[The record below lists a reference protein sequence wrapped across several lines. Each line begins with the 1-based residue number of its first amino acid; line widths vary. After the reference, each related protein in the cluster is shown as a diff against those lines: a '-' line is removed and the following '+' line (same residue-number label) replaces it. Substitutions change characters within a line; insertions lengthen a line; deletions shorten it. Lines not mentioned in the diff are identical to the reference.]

1 MKHVAFDIIE
11 QAAVERFGDR
21 AALGARLPVPEPPES
36 LAMVG
41 DDRYLSVM
49 SRRIFRAGLTH
60 RQVDARWPAS
70 EVAFDDFDLARVSQ
84 LDDGDIARMVRDDSL
99 IRHRG
104 KLTAVRD
111 NAIAMQQIVDQHG
124 RFGAWIAAWPEEE
137 IVDLWHE
144 LRSHFRQLG
153 GRSAPAFLR
162 MVGKDTFILTNWV
175 VAALEQWLGWQ
186 GRTTS
191 RRAHQAIQQLF
202 NGWADETGYPLCRL
216 SQILA
221 LSIRDKG

>member
-1 MKHVAFDIIE
+1 MPITHFDTIL
-11 QAAVERFGDR
+11 QAAVDLKGGEAAVRERLSR
-21 AALGARLPVPEPPES
+21 PEPPES

-60 RQVDARWPAS
+60 KQVDARWPAF
-70 EVAFDDFDLARVSQ
+70 EVAFGDFELDYVTQ
-84 LDDGDIARMVRDDSL
+84 LDDDAIRKLSRDASL

-111 NAIAMQQIVDQHG
+111 NAIAMQAIVAEQG
-124 RFGAWIAAWPEEE
+124 RFGAWIAAWPTDE

-153 GRSAPAFLR
+153 GRSAPSFLR
-162 MVGKDTFILTNWV
+162 MVGKDTFIITNWV
-175 VAALEQWLGWQ
+175 VKALERWADWQ

-191 RRAHQAIQQLF
+191 RRAHHDIQALF
-202 NGWADETGYPLCRL
+202 NQWQDESDYPLCQI
-216 SQILA
+216 SQVLA
-221 LSIRDKG
+221 MSVE